1 MEMLFYSKKSK
12 SKHKEDL
19 ISKAPRELEQII
31 ALDSNEFQ
39 KTDIN
44 LPYLFTLFQNP
55 YLIMLYL

>member
-1 MEMLFYSKKSK
+1 MLFYSKKSK

-55 YLIMLYL
+55 PYFKIHIL